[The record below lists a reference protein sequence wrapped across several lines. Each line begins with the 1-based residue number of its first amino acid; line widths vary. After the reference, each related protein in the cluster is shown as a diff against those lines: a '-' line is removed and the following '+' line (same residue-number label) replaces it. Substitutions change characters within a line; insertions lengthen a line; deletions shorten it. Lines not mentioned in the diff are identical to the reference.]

1 MNHVFDDLRFPR
13 PRRRKSPFLAHFW
26 AAVASALFSGGF
38 APAARAQAPPVATEA
53 AAAVPATKTPDEP
66 ARSEA
71 GTLQGDLGL
80 GPEWSVSTQS
90 TYVDQFHYSFPSA
103 YEGPN
108 SFRSESDEEHTF
120 SLSMFLGRRL
130 WEGSELF
137 YDPEF
142 FQGHGLSST
151 VGIAGFPNGEAVK
164 AGYANLHY
172 NTSRLFIRQ
181 VFGFGGGKESLD
193 ADPRQFAGDED
204 VNRLVFSVG
213 AFSAD
218 DFFDD
223 NAFSHDARAQFM
235 NWALWECAAWDY
247 PANSTGFTDGAVVE
261 WNSQDTTW
269 HYGIFMEPM
278 EANGA
283 RLDFHL
289 EEAHGQ
295 VLQFDYRYPAGS
307 SRGTIR
313 TFVFWNQAHMG
324 SYAEASSQPYP
335 EDVILTRS
343 YRSKVGFGS
352 SWDQQLSENV
362 GAFARASWN
371 DGRTES
377 FTFTEID
384 RSIAAGL
391 SLAGKPWGRA
401 SDTMGFALAA
411 NGLSAD
417 HRRYLEEGG
426 TGLILG
432 DGALS
437 YSPEEIVE
445 AFYMFKPWHSFQ
457 IGPDFQYIRN
467 PGYNSA
473 RGPVPVYAIRM
484 HAEY

>member
-1 MNHVFDDLRFPR
+1 
-13 PRRRKSPFLAHFW
+13 
-26 AAVASALFSGGF
+26 
-38 APAARAQAPPVATEA
+38 
-53 AAAVPATKTPDEP
+53 
-66 ARSEA
+66 
-71 GTLQGDLGL
+71 
-80 GPEWSVSTQS
+80 
-90 TYVDQFHYSFPSA
+90 
-103 YEGPN
+103 
-108 SFRSESDEEHTF
+108 
-120 SLSMFLGRRL
+120 
-130 WEGSELF
+130 
-137 YDPEF
+137 
-142 FQGHGLSST
+142 
-151 VGIAGFPNGEAVK
+151 
-164 AGYANLHY
+164 
-172 NTSRLFIRQ
+172 
-181 VFGFGGGKESLD
+181 
-193 ADPRQFAGDED
+193 
-204 VNRLVFSVG
+204 
-213 AFSAD
+213 
-218 DFFDD
+218 
-223 NAFSHDARAQFM
+223 
-235 NWALWECAAWDY
+235 
-247 PANSTGFTDGAVVE
+247 
-261 WNSQDTTW
+261 
-269 HYGIFMEPM
+269 
-278 EANGA
+278 
-283 RLDFHL
+283 
-289 EEAHGQ
+289 
-295 VLQFDYRYPAGS
+295 
-307 SRGTIR
+307 
-313 TFVFWNQAHMG
+313 
-324 SYAEASSQPYP
+324 
-335 EDVILTRS
+335 
-343 YRSKVGFGS
+343 VGFGS